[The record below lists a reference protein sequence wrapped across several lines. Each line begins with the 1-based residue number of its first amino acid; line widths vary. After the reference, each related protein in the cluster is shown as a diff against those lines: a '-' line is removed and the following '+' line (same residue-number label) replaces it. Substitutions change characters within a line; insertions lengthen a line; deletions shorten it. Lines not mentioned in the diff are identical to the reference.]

1 MGGGSRATAG
11 ARARVTAGATA
22 AAGASG
28 DTDLCRFGCTSVA
41 VSSRFSFA
49 LAALALT
56 QASSAAVLRRLELG
70 SQVASSNPTQF
81 TRYSTFLPDL
91 RSSRIAS
98 ISHSWSSELIVPWS
112 SELIV
117 PLSKEAAAGLS
128 SSRPCAF
135 ALVQELH
142 TSTSQRSQHHLVLP
156 LWKSCSHPPSHAR
169 SSSSRVVNV
178 LVRGLLHSGHGST
191 GKPSAAFIHTFAR
204 REVLRGG
211 AATLVFRVFFPTH
224 FFPVRGGQNLE
235 RFLGGP
241 GGSIQEYS
249 FLRDGAA
256 WFGRTDLQAPRE
268 GRFLSISRRPGFPKF
283 LL

>member
-1 MGGGSRATAG
+1 MMGGGSRATAG

-98 ISHSWSSELIVPWS
+98 ISHSWSSELIMPWS

-204 REVLRGG
+204 REVFRGG
-211 AATLVFRVFFPTH
+211 EGGGCRLFFRAVFFKQHVSSRCAVDKTW
-224 FFPVRGGQNLE
+224 RGSSAA
-235 RFLGGP
+235 P
-241 GGSIQEYS
+241 GEAYRNTA
-249 FLRDGAA
+249 F
-256 WFGRTDLQAPRE
+256 
-268 GRFLSISRRPGFPKF
+268 
-283 LL
+283 